1 MHIGAALGN
10 KKHTVSLQAAVKKQH
25 KPKDRLYTLDIY
37 TYPVYLVDMN
47 TVNALKIRNRFGE
60 VLDMLDREK
69 EPILI
74 TKSKK
79 IRAVLI
85 CYEDFQTRFL
95 DKQAEEKKENFL
107 KQVESH
113 TATSLVPEDSVDV
126 LRKLRGYTD

>member
-1 MHIGAALGN
+1 M
-10 KKHTVSLQAAVKKQH
+10 
-25 KPKDRLYTLDIY
+25 
-37 TYPVYLVDMN
+37 DMN

-60 VLDMLDREK
+60 VLDLLDREK
-69 EPILI
+69 KPILI

-113 TATSLVPEDSVDV
+113 TAPSLVPEDSVDV
-126 LRKLRGYTD
+126 LRKLRGYAD

>member
-1 MHIGAALGN
+1 
-10 KKHTVSLQAAVKKQH
+10 
-25 KPKDRLYTLDIY
+25 
-37 TYPVYLVDMN
+37 MN

-113 TATSLVPEDSVDV
+113 TAPSLVTEDSVDV